1 MHDRLY
7 RMLQGILQLR
17 RSGKMFYFRASK
29 IYLLQWGDGPPPV
42 ETPKAL
48 FYVNARTTGA
58 QLANNR
64 LYWKSGS
71 NWVAVNLAAT

>member
-17 RSGKMFYFRASK
+17 RSGKMFYFRAAK
-29 IYLLQWGDGPPPV
+29 IYLLQWGAGAPPAEV
-42 ETPKAL
+42 PKAL
-48 FYVNARTTGA
+48 FYVNTSGA
-58 QLANNR
+58 LAVNR
-64 LYWKSGS
+64 LYWKAGN